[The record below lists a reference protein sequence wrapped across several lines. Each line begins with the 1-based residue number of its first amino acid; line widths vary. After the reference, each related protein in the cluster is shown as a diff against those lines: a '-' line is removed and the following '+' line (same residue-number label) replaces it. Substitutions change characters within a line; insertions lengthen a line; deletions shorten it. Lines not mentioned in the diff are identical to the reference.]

1 MQNFYKYAKFE
12 GDNVNGFYPSQ
23 NLLEIFWKGTSMQN
37 LKYVAWTVPEIS
49 RAKVS
54 WTAGLV
60 DCRTICKVK
69 QTMLELNDIQLMLH
83 ALPVKLCWTFSHTD
97 FYRLYRSIGKIW
109 KMAVFFSKWRP
120 FWKYSTCICGVHRC
134 IHVPNMNSQDPLV
147 FAVERPTH
155 IRTHARTYIHTYTQM
170 DISRSQSDCIG
181 SPWDPI

>member
-1 MQNFYKYAKFE
+1 MQNTHLHRCRIPTFINAEYPPSQLQNTYTHLLKCRIPTFHECRIPTFSNAEYSPSWMQNFYKYAKFE

-69 QTMLELNDIQLMLH
+69 QTMLELNDIQLMLY

-97 FYRLYRSIGKIW
+97 FYRLYRQNLKNGRIFF
-109 KMAVFFSKWRP
+109 KMAAILKIFD
-120 FWKYSTCICGVHRC
+120 VHMRG
-134 IHVPNMNSQDPLV
+134 P
-147 FAVERPTH
+147 
-155 IRTHARTYIHTYTQM
+155 
-170 DISRSQSDCIG
+170 
-181 SPWDPI
+181 